1 MPKQESEELMAELTP
16 VSVTGWLGG
25 MVVFLQSSSMN
36 AKVRR
41 KNKILEELLISILA
55 MVFGSAVLLMYL
67 VFQFLVKGAECRYA
81 VALVKMPA

>member
-41 KNKILEELLISILA
+41 KNRILEELLISILA
-55 MVFGSAVLLMYL
+55 MVFGSAVLLM
-67 VFQFLVKGAECRYA
+67 
-81 VALVKMPA
+81 

>member
-1 MPKQESEELMAELTP
+1 MPKQESEELMAELTL

-25 MVVFLQSSSMN
+25 MVVFLQSSFMN

-55 MVFGSAVLLMYL
+55 MVFGSAVLLM
-67 VFQFLVKGAECRYA
+67 
-81 VALVKMPA
+81 